1 MTKLN
6 LCVFFS
12 YPGALPSKFL
22 RGKLRLQIDGKSVDE
37 FFEGGILMVE
47 NMGSL
52 RRTTMC
58 GNLRTDDI
66 KKEVVLMGWVQKERN
81 LGSIIFVDL
90 RDTTGITQIVFDD
103 TVSKEMFEKAEKIRS
118 EYVIAVKGKVRKRQS
133 VNSEIPTGEV
143 EILANELRILDASD
157 TPPIYIK
164 DGDNVSESMRLKHR
178 YLDLRKPS
186 MQNNLKMRAKLAK
199 VSRDFFYDNDFIEVE
214 TPMLSKPTPE
224 GARDY
229 LVPSR
234 ISPGEFYA
242 LPQSPQLLKQM
253 LMVSGMDRY
262 YQIVKCFR
270 DEDLRANRQPEFTQI
285 DVEMSFVDIEDIME
299 INEQFVYKL
308 FKEMKG
314 IEIDLPIK
322 RMTYDEA
329 MDKYGL
335 DKPDLR
341 FGMEIMDV
349 SDLVENC
356 NFQVFSN
363 AVKNNGGVKCLN
375 VEGGADKFS
384 RKDISALEE
393 YVKTYGAK
401 GLAWIKYTQEGIS
414 SPIAKFFEEEEI
426 KCIIESVSAKEGDL
440 ILFVADRLSVINDSL
455 GNLRNELA
463 KRLDLISDDEF
474 KLVWITDFPLF
485 EFDEEQD
492 RYMAKHH
499 PFTHPVE
506 EDIELLE
513 THPEKVRAKAYDLVI
528 NGDEMGGGSIRI
540 NNSTLQKRMFTALG
554 LSDEEAEEKFG
565 FLLDAFKYGVPPHGG
580 IAYGFDRLVMLF
592 TNSSNI
598 RDVIAFPKTQSA
610 TCLMTDAPTAVS
622 KEQLME
628 VHINVNEEM

>member
-1 MTKLN
+1 M
-6 LCVFFS
+6 
-12 YPGALPSKFL
+12 A
-22 RGKLRLQIDGKSVDE
+22 
-37 FFEGGILMVE
+37 E

-52 RRTTMC
+52 RRTKMC
-58 GNLRTDDI
+58 GQLRSDDI
-66 KKEVVLMGWVQKERN
+66 GKEVVVMGWVQKERN

-90 RDTTGITQIVFDD
+90 TDTSGISQIVFDD
-103 TVSKEMFEKAEKIRS
+103 TVSKDMFEKAERIRS
-118 EYVIAVKGKVRKRQS
+118 EYVIAVKGKVRERSSK
-133 VNSEIPTGEV
+133 NPDLATGKIEL
-143 EILANELRILDASD
+143 LASDLKILDQSE

-164 DGDNVSESMRLKHR
+164 DDDKVSESMRLKYR

-186 MQNNLKMRAKLAK
+186 MQNNLKTRAKLSK
-199 VSRDFFYDNDFIEVE
+199 VTRDFFYDNGFIEIE

-234 ISPGEFYA
+234 ISPGDFYA

-285 DVEMSFVDIEDIME
+285 DIEMSFVDIEDVLD
-299 INEQFVYKL
+299 INEKFIYKL

-322 RMTYDEA
+322 RMTYSES
-329 MDKYGL
+329 MEKYGL

-341 FGMEIMDV
+341 FGMEIQDI

-356 NFQVFSN
+356 GFQVFSN
-363 AVKNNGGVKCLN
+363 AVKNNGGVKSIN
-375 VEGGADKFS
+375 VQGGADKFS
-384 RKDISALEE
+384 RKDISSLED

-401 GLAWIKYTQEGIS
+401 GLAWLKVNKDGIS
-414 SPIAKFFEEEEI
+414 SPIAKFFEDQDLNS
-426 KCIIESVSAKEGDL
+426 IIERVSANEGDL
-440 ILFVADRLSVINDSL
+440 VLFVADKLSVINDSL

-463 KRLDLISDDEF
+463 KRMDLIKEDEF
-474 KLVWITDFPLF
+474 NLVWITDFPLF
-485 EFDEEQD
+485 EYDEEED
-492 RYMAKHH
+492 RFVAKHH
-499 PFTHPVE
+499 PFTHPAE
-506 EDIELLE
+506 EDIDLLE
-513 THPEKVRAKAYDLVI
+513 SSPEQVRAKAYDLVI

-540 NNSTLQKRMFTALG
+540 NNSHLQKRMFSALG
-554 LSDEEAEEKFG
+554 LSDEEVQEKFG
-565 FLLDAFKYGVPPHGG
+565 FLLESFKYGAPPHGG
-580 IAYGFDRLVMLF
+580 IAYGLDRLVMLF

-610 TCLMTDAPTAVS
+610 TCLMTDAPTSVS
-622 KEQLME
+622 KEQLEE
-628 VHINVNEEM
+628 VHIIVKKEK